1 MLRIQSFVLLLV
13 LSLLGG
19 CAGLSPTQQRMLT
32 GSALGA
38 AAGAGVSTVAGSDPW
53 VGAALGGVGGATT
66 GYIISKTQH

>member
-38 AAGAGVSTVAGSDPW
+38 AAGAGVSAIAGGNPTT
-53 VGAALGGVGGATT
+53 GAVVGGAGGAAT
-66 GYIISKTQH
+66 GYLLGRQR